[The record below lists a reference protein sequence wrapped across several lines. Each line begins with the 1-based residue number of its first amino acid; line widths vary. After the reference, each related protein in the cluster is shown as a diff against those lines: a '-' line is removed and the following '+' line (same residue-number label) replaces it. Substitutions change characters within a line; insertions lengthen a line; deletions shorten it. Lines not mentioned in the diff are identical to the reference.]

1 MENYKQAACQTARL
15 RHSAGNTGGRG
26 VRGKS
31 LPFRRRLAA
40 ASPRHRR
47 ERQPVALK
55 TRLRRA
61 SGLCRRLGTALA

>member
-40 ASPRHRR
+40 SP
-47 ERQPVALK
+47 P
-55 TRLRRA
+55 RA
-61 SGLCRRLGTALA
+61 PARSVQNEAAAR